1 MPDADQQAGG
11 PLDRSHVL
19 LTGAT
24 GFLGQAVLEKLLSSY
39 PTTRVVLLVR
49 PKGSMSGAA
58 RLPGLLRKP
67 VFDRWRERI
76 GDAEV
81 ERTVA

>member
-39 PTTRVVLLVR
+39 PTTRLTLLVR
-49 PKGSMSGAA
+49 PKGSMSGAS
-58 RLPGLLRKP
+58 RRPR
-67 VFDRWRERI
+67 
-76 GDAEV
+76 
-81 ERTVA
+81 